1 MFKYLFALIAL
12 TPLTVLS
19 ATVINYDDGSTYTLE
34 DNQEIYI
41 STPHS
46 ILFKRKDYKNK
57 NVYFTAQE
65 PWSKRDYV
73 PDEDGTDDMVVGSH
87 EWCKAYV
94 PWHEGLTFDMI
105 AWQRFCDT
113 DNDGDYDED
122 DNRWDE

>member
-65 PWSKRDYV
+65 PW
-73 PDEDGTDDMVVGSH
+73 
-87 EWCKAYV
+87 
-94 PWHEGLTFDMI
+94 
-105 AWQRFCDT
+105 
-113 DNDGDYDED
+113 
-122 DNRWDE
+122 